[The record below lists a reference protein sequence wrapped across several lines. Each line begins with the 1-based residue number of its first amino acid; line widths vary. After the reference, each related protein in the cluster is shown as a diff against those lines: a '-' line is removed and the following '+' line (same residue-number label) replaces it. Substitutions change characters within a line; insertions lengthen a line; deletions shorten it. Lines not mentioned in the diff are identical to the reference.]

1 MFFGLLNLFFHKT
14 APNMKNVIP
23 AKVAFFAASLLFS
36 LSSCEKEV
44 ILPVSELPDEI
55 SSYISAHFPNNS
67 VLQYLKDT
75 EGVKRTYDLILSD
88 GISLEFNRK
97 REIISIDG
105 TSQLPTSVIPEKIF
119 QYVEN
124 NYFGS
129 VITDWELDGKNQQIE
144 LNNGLDLEFDMNGD
158 FLRLDN

>member
-1 MFFGLLNLFFHKT
+1 
-14 APNMKNVIP
+14 
-23 AKVAFFAASLLFS
+23 
-36 LSSCEKEV
+36 
-44 ILPVSELPDEI
+44 
-55 SSYISAHFPNNS
+55 
-67 VLQYLKDT
+67 
-75 EGVKRTYDLILSD
+75 LSD

-124 NYFGS
+124 NYFGN